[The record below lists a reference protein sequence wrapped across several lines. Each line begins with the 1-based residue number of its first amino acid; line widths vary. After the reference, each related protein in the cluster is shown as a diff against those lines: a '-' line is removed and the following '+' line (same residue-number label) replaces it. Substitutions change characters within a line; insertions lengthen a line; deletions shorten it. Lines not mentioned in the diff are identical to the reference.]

1 MSPQKRS
8 PAGELET
15 DENIILMDS
24 RRDFLRF
31 FFLTGAAL
39 RRCKDSCGVEDGAGA
54 EASQEEV
61 CANVVDCLD
70 GNLRGKKEAFESTVL
85 ATERGRIYNCEK
97 SFHRKNY
104 QGVHESLTL

>member
-24 RRDFLRF
+24 RRV

-70 GNLRGKKEAFESTVL
+70 GNLRGKKEAFESTVP
-85 ATERGRIYNCEK
+85 ATERGRI
-97 SFHRKNY
+97 
-104 QGVHESLTL
+104 